1 MLERLGAPVGSL
13 GTAYL
18 EAPTLY
24 MCLACAKQAS
34 QRLHV
39 PYTGDGTAIAVLIST
54 VCAR

>member
-24 MCLACAKQAS
+24 MCLACAEQVSPASGGMFLTQATAR
-34 QRLHV
+34 QL
-39 PYTGDGTAIAVLIST
+39 PY
-54 VCAR
+54 